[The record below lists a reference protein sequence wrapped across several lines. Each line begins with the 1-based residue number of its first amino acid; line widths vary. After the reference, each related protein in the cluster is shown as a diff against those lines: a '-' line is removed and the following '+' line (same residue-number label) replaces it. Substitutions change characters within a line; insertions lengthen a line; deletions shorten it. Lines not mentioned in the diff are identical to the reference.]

1 MTDAGQ
7 LHFHWADY
15 LVFGISL
22 AISASVG
29 VFYGWLDRKKNTPEE
44 FLMAGR
50 NMPIFPVSVSMFVSW
65 ISAVSFLGDPVEA
78 YYHGAVYMIFGVG
91 YASALPFV
99 AFVFAPHYYRARI
112 VSAYEVCK
120 SSPQDYFTDPILCI
134 PCGLI

>member
-1 MTDAGQ
+1 MADTRD

-22 AISASVG
+22 AVSASVG
-29 VFYGWLDRKKNTPEE
+29 VVYGWLDRKKNTPEE

-50 NMPIFPVSVSMFVSW
+50 NMPIIPVSVSIFVSW
-65 ISAVSFLGDPVEA
+65 ISAISFLGDPVEA
-78 YYHGAVYMIFGVG
+78 YYHGVVYMIIGVG
-91 YASALPFV
+91 YASALPLV

-120 SSPQDYFTDPILCI
+120 SFPQSYFIDLM
-134 PCGLI
+134 L